1 MNNLPSSK
9 NHACSTLKQA
19 SDMSYSVMI
28 DMSSNLHISCSVHRH
43 ALPPTFR
50 FETKNRLRVR
60 ITDSKNQRWEIPQHI
75 GPRQNHSPKNY
86 LHYSPLKHQL
96 LRNNSLLSGPNS
108 DLLFTLHNTI
118 PFGFSV
124 TRKSSGDVLF
134 DTSPDMSNTGTFLV
148 FKDQYIQLSSRLPI
162 KSSSL

>member
-1 MNNLPSSK
+1 
-9 NHACSTLKQA
+9 
-19 SDMSYSVMI
+19 MSYSVMI

-134 DTSPDMSNTGTFLV
+134 DTSQNMSNTGTFLV